1 MNTTEG
7 FCPSCETAGAVGTP
21 CPEKA
26 CSLREY
32 HRIPREWFDRLLA
45 VSPADR
51 DPLIGRM
58 IGDYLVV
65 SGIGSGGFGRV
76 YLVLQQPIQ
85 MKAALKIMHRDNL
98 QATAIGSLRNKF
110 LMEAQALASLS
121 HPNIVR
127 LLKYGHQGELPYLV
141 MEYVPGKSLKAIIND
156 LILIG
161 EEIGDD
167 VVFHI
172 LEQLLNA
179 LEAAHSIGLVHRDIK
194 PENLMVQQIPGD
206 PWHVKVLDFGLAK
219 FLEGSRDTT
228 MMIGTPQ
235 YMAPEQI
242 ARKNIGP
249 WTDLYAVGVLAF
261 ELITGRRPFAGR
273 TTQEVL
279 GKKLDPSYDVNSRL
293 SDLDV
298 PPFLQHFFHM
308 AMARNVED
316 RISSVPQFRK
326 ALTQVFEKLRDA
338 HLQSR
343 GSVDL
348 SSLLDSSDLARL
360 QEEKRRLEEER
371 IRLEQDRA
379 RIEEEKRQLEA
390 RRLQEAALPARRF
403 EEVAATI
410 AETLPASPGPLAN
423 GKTAVPAP
431 VDKEP
436 TGRTGRPEES
446 QTDLGQESR
455 RRGSRAS
462 LLGKGVAFL
471 AGILLVGAGIAWWQQ
486 GQRSPPGG
494 LAITDIPAGTGQ
506 PDPLPDAVVQRD
518 LTPEEPPLP
527 AEAPAESQGDIP
539 AAREPAPDVQSV
551 ERTAPDPGPA
561 QVAPPPPAPKP
572 SPGTVPAARPALK
585 APERGKS
592 VPRRIIPIPF

>member
-58 IGDYLVV
+58 VGDYLVV

-98 QATAIGSLRNKF
+98 QTTAIGSLRNKF

-127 LLKYGHQGELPYLV
+127 LLKYGHQGELPYIV

-206 PWHVKVLDFGLAK
+206 PWHIKVLDFGLAK

-326 ALTQVFEKLRDA
+326 ALAQVFEKLRNS
-338 HLQSR
+338 HLQNR

-360 QEEKRRLEEER
+360 QQEKRHLEEER

-379 RIEEEKRQLEA
+379 RIEEEKRHLEA
-390 RRLQEAALPARRF
+390 RRLQEATLPARAVG
-403 EEVAATI
+403 EVAATI
-410 AETLPASPGPLAN
+410 AETIPGYPGPPTSRE
-423 GKTAVPAP
+423 TAVPPP
-431 VDKEP
+431 VGRKS
-436 TGRTGRPEES
+436 TGRTERPEEIP
-446 QTDLGQESR
+446 TLPGLEYP
-455 RRGSRAS
+455 RRGSWAS
-462 LLGKGVAFL
+462 PLGKGVGFL
-471 AGILLVGAGIAWWQQ
+471 VGILLVGAGIAWWQQ
-486 GQRSPPGG
+486 GQRSQPGG
-494 LAITDIPAGTGQ
+494 PTLTDLPAGTGQ
-506 PDPLPDAVVQRD
+506 PDPLPDAVAHRD
-518 LTPEEPPLP
+518 LAPEEPALP
-527 AEAPAESQGDIP
+527 AGTPVEGPRDTP
-539 AAREPAPDVQSV
+539 AARDPAPEVQAP
-551 ERTAPDPGPA
+551 EQTAPDLGPA
-561 QVAPPPPAPKP
+561 QMAPPPPAPRP
-572 SPGTVPAARPALK
+572 SPGTGPAVRPGPK
-585 APERGKS
+585 PPERGKS
-592 VPRRIIPIPF
+592 GHRVIIPF